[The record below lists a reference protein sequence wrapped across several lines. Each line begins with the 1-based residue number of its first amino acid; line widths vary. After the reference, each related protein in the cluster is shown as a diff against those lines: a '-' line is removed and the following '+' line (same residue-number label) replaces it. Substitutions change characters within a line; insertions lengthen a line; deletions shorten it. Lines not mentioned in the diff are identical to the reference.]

1 MYGYIL
7 SLGLFSASLS
17 TDPLLAS
24 SLSRVR
30 RDHKQNRNRG
40 NLKAR
45 KRKGVVVGKDKYIL
59 LFFS

>member
-24 SLSRVR
+24 ILSRVR
-30 RDHKQNRNRG
+30 RDNKQNRNCG
-40 NLKAR
+40 NLKALE
-45 KRKGVVVGKDKYIL
+45 RKGLIVRKDKYII